1 MAARS
6 WIVRPKPAEAA
17 TVRLV
22 CIPYAG
28 GGVNVYRA
36 WAGLLPPSVEL
47 CVAQL
52 PGREVR
58 LSEPLLSRSGPVLD
72 ALESELA
79 PLGDRPLALFGHSMG
94 ALLAFE
100 LARRLERA
108 GFEVAHL
115 IVSGWRA
122 PQLPDK
128 ERLHDLPEPAFI
140 EAVRRFGGTPD
151 LVFQN
156 AELLQLV
163 LPILRSDL
171 ALVETHVA
179 EAGEPLAC
187 PILALGGLRDEAV
200 SKSDVEGWRE
210 QTKGP
215 FRAAFCDAGHLFLQP
230 ERDFVLTQI
239 GAALKGTR

>member
-6 WIVRPKPAEAA
+6 WIARPKPVESAK
-17 TVRLV
+17 VRLV

-36 WAGLLPPSVEL
+36 WAGLLPTAVEL
-47 CVAQL
+47 CAAQL
-52 PGREVR
+52 PGRELR
-58 LSEPLLSRSGPVLD
+58 LSEPLVSRVGTVLD
-72 ALESELA
+72 ALEAELA

-100 LARRLERA
+100 LARRLERS

-122 PQLPDK
+122 PQLPDR

-140 EAVRRFGGTPD
+140 EALRRFGGTPEV
-151 LVFQN
+151 VFAN
-156 AELLQLV
+156 PELLQLV

-171 ALVETHVA
+171 RLVETHVTQPGA
-179 EAGEPLAC
+179 PLSC
-187 PILALGGLRDEAV
+187 PILALGGLRDAMV
-200 SKSDVEGWRE
+200 TRADVEAWRE
-210 QTKGP
+210 QTAGP
-215 FRAAFCDAGHLFLQP
+215 FRAAYCDAGHLFLQA
-230 ERDFVLTQI
+230 ERDFVLAQI
-239 GAALKGTR
+239 RAALRVEP